1 MLSKI
6 KNEIS
11 HFNSFPR
18 NMRYLLMA
26 NLMYAF
32 VLPVIELFVGA
43 YIVSPPDATKILTVA
58 EKQAN
63 INLYLFYQFAV
74 YFGTPLTFV
83 INGFLLRKIKVSY
96 LYSLGLL
103 LSGVSMTLMMS
114 FKHLSPIGVVC
125 AGLIMGT
132 SYGFFWA
139 NRDYMS
145 LDATTDESRNYY
157 FSIDTIF
164 YTLTWIIVPSII
176 GLVIAFGPTHLLYTE
191 KTAYIGI
198 TVAVFVLSLLAVF
211 IINREKYH
219 NPKSE
224 KFLFFKYDKL
234 WRKMIAFSV
243 TKGVMQGAIM
253 IFPIL
258 LILSMIGGV
267 NMLGIIVSGG
277 QILSAIMLYIIGRIA
292 KPKHRLA
299 IYIVSIS
306 FFTVAIIIH
315 GTFYSVLGVIL
326 YNVLQF
332 IAKPLHDV
340 SYFPTEFRVIDI
352 VSKIED
358 RSEFSYII
366 NHEISLFFGRI
377 TAILLVLFLAY
388 EINADFALRF
398 GLFFIAGIML
408 LSVFI
413 GKSLIKDCD
422 KKEDVDFGVD
432 FTQNEDEKKRKAI

>member
-1 MLSKI
+1 L
-6 KNEIS
+6 
-11 HFNSFPR
+11 
-18 NMRYLLMA
+18 A
-26 NLMYAF
+26 
-32 VLPVIELFVGA
+32 
-43 YIVSPPDATKILTVA
+43 
-58 EKQAN
+58 
-63 INLYLFYQFAV
+63 
-74 YFGTPLTFV
+74 
-83 INGFLLRKIKVSY
+83 
-96 LYSLGLL
+96 
-103 LSGVSMTLMMS
+103 
-114 FKHLSPIGVVC
+114 
-125 AGLIMGT
+125 
-132 SYGFFWA
+132 
-139 NRDYMS
+139 
-145 LDATTDESRNYY
+145 
-157 FSIDTIF
+157 
-164 YTLTWIIVPSII
+164 
-176 GLVIAFGPTHLLYTE
+176 IA
-191 KTAYIGI
+191 I
-198 TVAVFVLSLLAVF
+198 F
-211 IINREKYH
+211 IINKEKYH

-224 KFLFFKYDKL
+224 KFLFFRYDKL
-234 WRKMIAFSV
+234 WRKMIAFSI

-299 IYIVSIS
+299 IYIVSIL
-306 FFTVAIIIH
+306 FFTTAIIIH
-315 GTFYSVLGVIL
+315 GSMYSVLGVIL

-398 GLFFIAGIML
+398 GLFFIAAIMI
-408 LSVFI
+408 LSIFI
-413 GKSLIKDCD
+413 GKSLINECEL
-422 KKEDVDFGVD
+422 KEK
-432 FTQNEDEKKRKAI
+432 TL

>member
-1 MLSKI
+1 MMSKI
-6 KNEIS
+6 KNEIN

-18 NMRYLLMA
+18 NMRYLLLA

-43 YIVSPPDATKILTVA
+43 YIVSPPDAKAVLSVL
-58 EKQAN
+58 EKQQN
-63 INLYLFYQFAV
+63 INLYLYYQFAV
-74 YFGTPLTFV
+74 YFGTPLCF
-83 INGFLLRKIKVSY
+83 ILNGYLLRKIKVSY
-96 LYSLGLL
+96 LYSLGLI
-103 LSGVSMTLMMS
+103 LSGVSMTYMMTL
-114 FKHLSPIGVVC
+114 KQLDAMGVVT
-125 AGLIMGT
+125 AGLIMGA

-139 NRDYMS
+139 NRDFMS
-145 LDATTDESRNYY
+145 LDATDDKSRNYY

-164 YTLTWIIVPSII
+164 YTLTWVIVPSII
-176 GLVIAFGPTHLLYTE
+176 GMVIAFGPQHLLYTE

-198 TVAVFVLSLLAVF
+198 TVAVFILSLLAIS
-211 IINREKYH
+211 IINKETYH

-224 KFLFFKYDKL
+224 QFMFFKYDKL
-234 WRKMIAFSV
+234 WLKMIGFSI

-267 NMLGIIVSGG
+267 NVLGVIVSGG
-277 QILSAIMLYIIGRIA
+277 QIVSAVILYLIGRFA

-306 FFTVAIIIH
+306 LFTLAILIH
-315 GTFYSVLGVIL
+315 GSLYSVLGVII

-340 SYFPTEFRVIDI
+340 AYFPTEFRVIDI
-352 VSKIED
+352 VSKKEN

-366 NHEISLFFGRI
+366 NHEFSLFIGRI
-377 TAILLVLFLAY
+377 SAILIVLFLAY
-388 EINADFALRF
+388 QINADFALRF
-398 GLFFIAGIML
+398 GLFFIAGIVL
-408 LSVFI
+408 LSIFI
-413 GKSLIKDCD
+413 GRNIINDC
-422 KKEDVDFGVD
+422 
-432 FTQNEDEKKRKAI
+432 EKQEQDLKI